1 MTDVR
6 VDSAVLDVFEAA
18 MAARSGPVGAECVAT
33 AHALGSGLVQDALGN
48 VSVVL
53 TTLDLGLA
61 QGSAALAREARAV
74 ERTWD
79 AADRR
84 LAPRAR

>member
-1 MTDVR
+1 MSDVR
-6 VDSAVLDVFEAA
+6 VDGAVLGDF
-18 MAARSGPVGAECVAT
+18 RSVVGRHTGPVGAECVAT
-33 AHALGSGLVQDALGN
+33 AHALGSGVVQDALGN